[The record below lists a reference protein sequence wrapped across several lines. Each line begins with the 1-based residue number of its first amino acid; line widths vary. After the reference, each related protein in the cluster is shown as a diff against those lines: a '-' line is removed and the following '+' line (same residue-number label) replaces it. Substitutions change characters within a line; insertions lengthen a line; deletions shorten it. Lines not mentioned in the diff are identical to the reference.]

1 MEIHPNPARVSM
13 TSTNLKNASS
23 QVLVTIDGVK
33 YTLSPRLTKDFREK
47 KVSVDQLGEY
57 YVREV
62 EGSDG
67 THFLSLGYPS
77 EDISIKI
84 TAWKGQSISERN
96 VSVEEL
102 MELVAL

>member
-1 MEIHPNPARVSM
+1 MELHPNPARVSM
-13 TSTNLKNASS
+13 TSTNLKDSTK
-23 QVLVTIDGVK
+23 QVVVTVDGVR
-33 YTLSPRLTKDFREK
+33 YTLSPKLTKDFRER
-47 KVSVDQLGEY
+47 KVGVDQLGEY

-62 EGSDG
+62 EGGDG